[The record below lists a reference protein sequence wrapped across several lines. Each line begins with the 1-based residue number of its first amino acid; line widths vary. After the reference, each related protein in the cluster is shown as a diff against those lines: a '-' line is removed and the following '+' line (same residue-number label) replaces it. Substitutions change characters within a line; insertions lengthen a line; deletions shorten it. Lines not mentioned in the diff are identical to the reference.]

1 MFVDTS
7 AFVALLAGEPDQER
21 IAAAMDAAP
30 SISTSGIVRL
40 ETVMVLSRELEVA
53 PSAAQFAFDEL
64 IAAADI
70 EVIAFTDEMGRI
82 AVDAFEKFGKG
93 RKSAAQLNLGDC
105 LTYAAAKG
113 AGLPLLFLGDDFT
126 KVDVPG
132 VLDNPAPGAPK
143 SR

>member
-7 AFVALLAGEPDQER
+7 AFVALLAGAPDQDR

-30 SISTSGIVRL
+30 QILTSGIVRL

-70 EVIAFTDEMGRI
+70 KVIAFTDEMGRI
-82 AVDAFEKFGKG
+82 AVDAFEKYGKG
-93 RKSAAQLNLGDC
+93 RKSAAQFNLGDC
-105 LTYAAAKG
+105 LSYGAAKG
-113 AGLPLLFLGDDFT
+113 TGLPLLFLGDDFRS
-126 KVDVPG
+126 VDVQS
-132 VLDNPAPGAPK
+132 VL
-143 SR
+143 

>member
-7 AFVALLAGEPDQER
+7 AFVALLAGKPDQDR

-30 SISTSGIVRL
+30 HISTSGIVRL
-40 ETVMVLSRELEVA
+40 ETVMVLSRELNVA
-53 PSAAQFAFDEL
+53 PTAAQFAFDEL
-64 IAAADI
+64 IAAAEI
-70 EVIAFTDEMGRI
+70 EVIPFTDEMGRI

-105 LTYAAAKG
+105 LSYAVAKG

-126 KVDVPG
+126 KVDVPC
-132 VLDNPAPGAPK
+132 VLSDPAPMPRK
-143 SR
+143 RR

>member
-7 AFVALLAGEPDQER
+7 AFVALLAGEPDQDR
-21 IAAAMDAAP
+21 IAAAMDAAA
-30 SISTSGIVRL
+30 SVSTSGIVRL
-40 ETVMVLSRELEVA
+40 ETIMVLSRELEVA

-64 IAAADI
+64 LEAANI
-70 EVIAFTDEMGRI
+70 TVLPFTDEMGRI

-105 LTYAAAKG
+105 LSYAAAKG

-126 KVDVPG
+126 KVGLPS
-132 VLDNPAPGAPK
+132 VLSDPAPRK
-143 SR
+143 RR

>member
-7 AFVALLAGEPDQER
+7 AFVALLAGEADQDR

-30 SISTSGIVRL
+30 AISTSGIVRL
-40 ETVMVLSRELEVA
+40 ETAIVLARELNVL

-64 IAAADI
+64 IEAANI
-70 EVIAFTDEMGRI
+70 KVIPFTDEMGRI
-82 AVDAFEKFGKG
+82 AVEAFEKFGKG

-105 LTYAAAKG
+105 LSYAAAKG

-126 KVDVPG
+126 NADVPS
-132 VLDNPAPGAPK
+132 VLSDPTPRK
-143 SR
+143 R

>member
-7 AFVALLAGEPDQER
+7 AFVALLADESDQGR
-21 IAAAMDAAP
+21 IAAAMDAATNV
-30 SISTSGIVRL
+30 STSGIVRL
-40 ETVMVLSRELEVA
+40 ETVMVLSRELNVA

-64 IAAADI
+64 IEAAGI
-70 EVIAFTDEMGRI
+70 KVIGFTDEMGRI

-105 LTYAAAKG
+105 LSYAAAKG

-126 KVDVPG
+126 KTDVSS
-132 VLDNPAPGAPK
+132 VLGDPAPATRK
-143 SR
+143 RR

>member
-7 AFVALLAGEPDQER
+7 AFVALLAGEPDQDR
-21 IAAAMDAAP
+21 ISAAMDAAA
-30 SISTSGIVRL
+30 SISTTGIVRL

-64 IAAADI
+64 IEAASI
-70 EVIAFTDEMGRI
+70 KVIPFTDEMGRI

-105 LTYAAAKG
+105 LSYAAAKD

-126 KVDVPG
+126 KTDVPS
-132 VLDNPAPGAPK
+132 VLSDPAPRK
-143 SR
+143 RR

>member
-7 AFVALLAGEPDQER
+7 AFVALLAGEPDQDR

-30 SISTSGIVRL
+30 QISTSGIVRL
-40 ETVMVLSRELEVA
+40 ETVMVLSRELNVA

-70 EVIAFTDEMGRI
+70 KVIPFTDEMGRI

-105 LTYAAAKG
+105 LSYAAAKG
-113 AGLPLLFLGDDFT
+113 AGLPLLFLGGDFSDT
-126 KVDVPG
+126 DVTS
-132 VLDNPAPGAPK
+132 VLSDPLPMTAK
-143 SR
+143 R

>member
-7 AFVALLAGEPDQER
+7 AFVALLAGEADQDR
-21 IAAAMDAAP
+21 IAAAMDAAA
-30 SISTSGIVRL
+30 SVSTSGIVRL

-64 IAAADI
+64 LEAANI
-70 EVIAFTDEMGRI
+70 TVLPFTDLMGRI

-105 LTYAAAKG
+105 LSYAAAKG

-126 KVDVPG
+126 KADVHS
-132 VLDNPAPGAPK
+132 VLSDPAPRK
-143 SR
+143 RR

>member
-7 AFVALLAGEPDQER
+7 AFVAMLAGEADQDR
-21 IAAAMDAAP
+21 IAEAMDAAA
-30 SISTSGIVRL
+30 SVSTSGIVRL

-64 IAAADI
+64 IEAGGI
-70 EVIAFTDEMGRI
+70 KVIAFTDEMGRI
-82 AVDAFEKFGKG
+82 TVDAFEKFGKG

-105 LTYAAAKG
+105 LSYAAAKG

-126 KVDVPG
+126 KVDITS
-132 VLDNPAPGAPK
+132 VLSDPMPRK
-143 SR
+143 RR